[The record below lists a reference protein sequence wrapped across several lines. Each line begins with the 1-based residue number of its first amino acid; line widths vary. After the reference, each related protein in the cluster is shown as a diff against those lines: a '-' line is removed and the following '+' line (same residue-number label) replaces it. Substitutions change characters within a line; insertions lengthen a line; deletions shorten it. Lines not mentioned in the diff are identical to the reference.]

1 MCVKDCHSYNIENL
15 VVHNSGAGSLV
26 NYALG
31 ITKINPLEY
40 DLLFER
46 FLNKERGHIPDIDSD
61 FCINKGLLVFKYL
74 NEKYGS
80 ENCCNI
86 ITFGLMK
93 AKMVIKD
100 VAKAL
105 DIPFNEVNDFT
116 KYLPSGPGAEI
127 SIDEI
132 LTNDKYK
139 NLPFVKKYPEVFKF
153 AKKLEN
159 TPRHASQHAAGIAVT
174 PKPVHEIAP
183 VYYGKDVPMPDGT
196 TFKGNRSQL
205 TKEQAENCGIIKLDI
220 LKLKNVTE
228 LDEECKEISKR
239 YMNGKKFELEDIPL
253 DDKAVWTAFK
263 TFNTKG
269 VFQFSS
275 PIAKPVLLSM
285 QCDNIEELS
294 AATSLIRPGTGG
306 LDQYVE
312 GKKNP
317 KAIRKIDS
325 RLAEPLKVTFGAIIF
340 QE

>member
-1 MCVKDCHSYNIENL
+1 M
-15 VVHNSGAGSLV
+15 
-26 NYALG
+26 
-31 ITKINPLEY
+31 
-40 DLLFER
+40 
-46 FLNKERGHIPDIDSD
+46 DIDSD
-61 FCINKGLLVFKYL
+61 FCINKGLLAFKYL

-196 TFKGNRSQL
+196 IFKGNRSQL
-205 TKEQAENCGIIKLDI
+205 TKEQAENCGIK
-220 LKLKNVTE
+220 
-228 LDEECKEISKR
+228 ISK
-239 YMNGKKFELEDIPL
+239 MI
-253 DDKAVWTAFK
+253 V
-263 TFNTKG
+263 
-269 VFQFSS
+269 
-275 PIAKPVLLSM
+275 
-285 QCDNIEELS
+285 
-294 AATSLIRPGTGG
+294 
-306 LDQYVE
+306 
-312 GKKNP
+312 
-317 KAIRKIDS
+317 
-325 RLAEPLKVTFGAIIF
+325 PLKVWKLLETPKVA
-340 QE
+340 